1 MLVKSITNAIEIKI
15 LRATTWWILNVSNLF
30 KHLTVGLTMR
40 IMIIWSISFT
50 ASAIVAFIVTLKLF

>member
-1 MLVKSITNAIEIKI
+1 MLVKSITNAIEINI
-15 LRATTWWILNVSNLF
+15 LRATTWWILNISNLF
-30 KHLTVGLTMR
+30 KNLTVGLTMR